1 MQTTPAASAT
11 EAQARVALPGKR
23 VERKEAETDA
33 AKDATA
39 AKTVEVT
46 SAANAVDMQPGIVAG
61 NFKVA
66 APRPA
71 KQSAV
76 AGALAKTEE
85 DKQKALARDP
95 NYNAR
100 QAVWRVNSGRL
111 QRLDPSRNA
120 YDDVSVG
127 GTSRLSIVATL
138 GTEVW
143 VGGTDGTLFYS
154 NDQGAHWIPVQTGA
168 WSKDAT
174 FTGLTPTALRSVEV
188 HLSNGERW
196 RSADG
201 GASWSKYE

>member
-1 MQTTPAASAT
+1 M
-11 EAQARVALPGKR
+11 PGKR
-23 VERKEAETDA
+23 AARKEADTDA
-33 AKDATA
+33 SKDAA
-39 AKTVEVT
+39 AETVQVT
-46 SAANAVDMQPGIVAG
+46 SADNAFSAQPGLVGG
-61 NFKVA
+61 NLKPAVQ
-66 APRPA
+66 RPA
-71 KQSAV
+71 KQSAL

-85 DKQKALARDP
+85 EKQKALARDP

-100 QAVWRVNSGRL
+100 QGIWRVNSGRL
-111 QRLDPSRNA
+111 QRLDASRNA

-154 NDQGAHWIPVQTGA
+154 NDQGAHWIPVRTGA

-201 GASWSKYE
+201 GASWSQYQ